1 MPAKKPSNEIH
12 LTRIFDAA
20 VHRVWDAWTDPKQWA
35 QWWGPR
41 GFSITTHHKEVK
53 VGGTWV
59 YTMHGPDGVDYP
71 NSITCLE
78 VKKHA
83 RLVYDHGASADSPPL
98 FRVTVVFSEQQ
109 GSTKM
114 QMTMALPSAAA
125 AVQTKQFIK
134 GAGGDTT
141 WDRLAEYLAPTD
153 CFFFNRT
160 FDASVETL
168 FDAWTDPVHLMRW
181 LPPAGFTMRFIEAKI
196 RPGGASFYC
205 MQGPNDMKMY
215 GKAHYR
221 EISRP
226 DRIVYTQS
234 FCDEHGKIARHP
246 MSATWPE
253 TMLTTVTLNPES
265 PDTTRVTI
273 KWEVFGD
280 ANAAERETFR
290 NAKGGMTQGWTGSLE
305 KLAAFL
311 Q

>member
-1 MPAKKPSNEIH
+1 MPVRNPSNEVH
-12 LTRIFDAA
+12 LTRIFDAG
-20 VHRVWDAWTDPKQWA
+20 VHRVW
-35 QWWGPR
+35 
-41 GFSITTHHKEVK
+41 
-53 VGGTWV
+53 
-59 YTMHGPDGVDYP
+59 
-71 NSITCLE
+71 
-78 VKKHA
+78 
-83 RLVYDHGASADSPPL
+83 
-98 FRVTVVFSEQQ
+98 
-109 GSTKM
+109 
-114 QMTMALPSAAA
+114 
-125 AVQTKQFIK
+125 
-134 GAGGDTT
+134 
-141 WDRLAEYLAPTD
+141 
-153 CFFFNRT
+153 
-160 FDASVETL
+160 
-168 FDAWTDPVHLMRW
+168 DAWTDPVHLMRW
-181 LPPAGFTMRFIEAKI
+181 LRPAGVTMRFIEAKI

-226 DRIVYTQS
+226 DRTVYTQS
-234 FCDEHGKIARHP
+234 FCDEHGKIVRHP

-305 KLAAFL
+305 KLEAYP